1 MSSQIFK
8 TSPSLDLFIAFI
20 KSNGEF
26 RKNQYIFSKS
36 SFKKARLNK
45 MVNPFFLK
53 LKEHYYGSKKY
64 YVERK
69 ITYKSLVT
77 VIRQGCKFFD
87 MPFTSS
93 IKYDKSKYTM
103 EYYIIIPEPPP
114 DVLL

>member
-1 MSSQIFK
+1 MPSQIFK
-8 TSPSLDLFIAFI
+8 TAPSLDLFIVFI

-26 RKNQYIFSKS
+26 RKNQYVLSKS

-45 MVNPFFLK
+45 MVEPFFHK
-53 LKEHYYGSKKY
+53 LKEHYYSSKKY

-69 ITYKSLVT
+69 ITYKSLIT

-93 IKYDKSKYTM
+93 IRYDKSKYTM
-103 EYYIIIPEPPP
+103 EYYIIIPELPQ